1 MPSVPTTAI
10 THPNPRL
17 SSTNGQA
24 KPWRPGARALQNVSF
39 PQDHSPQK
47 SPSRPESPSQAR
59 KRKLVNLDF
68 PIEPGKL
75 PPRLG

>member
-1 MPSVPTTAI
+1 MPSAPTTAI

-17 SSTNGQA
+17 DLTYGQA
-24 KPWRPGARALQNVSF
+24 KLCRPEAAGLRKERF
-39 PQDHSPQK
+39 PQDHPPQK
-47 SPSRPESPSQAR
+47 SPSRPESLSQAR
-59 KRKLVNLDF
+59 ERKPVNLDF